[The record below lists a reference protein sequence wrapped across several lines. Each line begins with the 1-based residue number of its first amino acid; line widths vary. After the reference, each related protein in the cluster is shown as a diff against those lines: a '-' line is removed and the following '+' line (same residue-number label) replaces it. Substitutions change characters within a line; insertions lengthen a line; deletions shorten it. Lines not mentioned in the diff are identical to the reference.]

1 MTANHAKP
9 SSGGR
14 RIGWKLTLLI
24 CLLIL
29 LAAAGLITLIFST
42 EPTAVRTTATKETAM
57 LVETIRAEHGTFRPQ
72 IVAMG
77 TVEPAREI
85 ILMPRVSGEIVERA
99 PAFTPGGFVEK
110 GEKLLK
116 IDPADYKNALRQR
129 ESDLRQAIADLHLEM
144 GRQHVARQDYQLLEE
159 TLSKEN
165 EALVLRKPQLNAAR
179 ARVESAR
186 AAVNQAR
193 LELERTTVKAPF
205 DAHILSRNANIGSQ
219 VSPGDNLARLVG
231 TDTYWVAATVPLA
244 KLPWLTFPESPNAEG
259 AEVQVRNRSAWPP
272 DAHRSG
278 RLYKLV
284 GRLEDQTR
292 MARVLVTVPDPLA
305 RKAEADEIPRL
316 MIGAFVEARIKAR
329 AIPDVVRLN
338 RDFLRK
344 NNTVWVMRDD
354 KLSIRDV
361 EVVFQ
366 DADYAYIKS
375 GLSGNELVVTTNLTT
390 VVDGAKLRQKAS
402 DK

>member
-1 MTANHAKP
+1 M
-9 SSGGR
+9 
-14 RIGWKLTLLI
+14 GWKLTLLI

-29 LAAAGLITLIFST
+29 VAAAGLIALIFST
-42 EPTAVRTTATKETAM
+42 EPTAVRTASTKETAM
-57 LVETIRAEHGTFRPQ
+57 LVETIRAEQGAFQPH

-77 TVEPAREI
+77 TVEPARDI
-85 ILMPRVSGEIVERA
+85 ILMPRVSGEIIERA

-110 GEKLLK
+110 GGMLLK
-116 IDPADYKNALRQR
+116 IDPADYQNALRQR

-165 EALVLRKPQLNAAR
+165 EALVLRKPQLNTAR

-193 LELERTTVKAPF
+193 LELERTTIKAPF

-244 KLPWLTFPESPNAEG
+244 KLPWLSLPEGPNAEG
-259 AEVQVRNRSAWPP
+259 AEVQVRNRSAWPSG
-272 DAHRSG
+272 AYRTG

-305 RKAEADEIPRL
+305 RKAEVPELPRL

-329 AIPDVVRLN
+329 AIPDGVRLN
-338 RDFLRK
+338 RDYLRK
-344 NNTVWVMRDD
+344 NDTVWVMQD
-354 KLSIRDV
+354 KKLRIREV
-361 EVVFQ
+361 EVVFR
-366 DADYAYIKS
+366 DADYAYIKN
-375 GLSGNELVVTTNLTT
+375 GLSGNEKVVTTNLTT
-390 VVDGAKLRQKAS
+390 VVDGAKLRQKAA

>member
-1 MTANHAKP
+1 MTTNHAKP

-24 CLLIL
+24 CVLIL
-29 LAAAGLITLIFST
+29 LSAAGLIALIFST
-42 EPTAVRTTATKETAM
+42 EPTAVRTAATKETAM
-57 LVETIRAEHGTFRPQ
+57 LVETIRAEQGTFRPQ

-77 TVEPAREI
+77 TVEPARDI
-85 ILMPRVSGEIVERA
+85 ILMPRVSGEIIGRA
-99 PAFTPGGFVEK
+99 RAFTPGGFVDK
-110 GEKLLK
+110 GEMLLK
-116 IDPADYKNALRQR
+116 IDPADYENALRQR
-129 ESDLRQAIADLHLEM
+129 ESDLREAIADLHLEM

-165 EALVLRKPQLNAAR
+165 EALVLRKPQLNTAR
-179 ARVESAR
+179 AQVESAR

-205 DAHILSRNANIGSQ
+205 DAHILNRNANIGSQ

-231 TDTYWVAATVPLA
+231 TETYWVAATVPLA
-244 KLPWLTFPESPNAEG
+244 KLPWLSFPKGPNAAG
-259 AEVQVRNRSAWPP
+259 AEVQVRNRSAWPTG
-272 DAHRSG
+272 AYRTG

>member
-305 RKAEADEIPRL
+305 RKAEAAELPRL

-329 AIPDVVRLN
+329 AIPDGVRLN

-344 NNTVWVMRDD
+344 NDTVWVMRDD
-354 KLSIRDV
+354 KLSIRNV

-375 GLSGNELVVTTNLTT
+375 GLSGNEKVVTTNLTT
-390 VVDGAKLRQKAS
+390 VVDGAKLRQKGS
-402 DK
+402 DE